1 MATPTL
7 PPTVETPVEQV
18 DAAARYVEAF
28 QMHDGTLLNGT
39 NARLQGLRREA
50 LERFEALGF
59 PHRKAEA
66 WKYTNI
72 TRVIN
77 RGYDLF
83 LGQPEVDVT
92 AADVDAERIPELD
105 AHTVVLVN
113 GRFDAEHSTI
123 GELPDGVRIMSLA
136 TAAEAEA
143 ELFNQHFAQ
152 YASFEDE
159 VFTAL
164 NTAFAHDGVFVYVPE
179 RVVLETPLHVINLVA
194 ADDNLLVQPRL
205 LLVVEDGAQFKM
217 VQTARALGDGKT
229 FTNVVTEA
237 YVGRG
242 AHVDIYEVQ
251 EDDAEASQVTNLQA
265 YQEDDSVFRTS
276 AFTFGG
282 DVIRNNL
289 NVLPNGNHCESH
301 LYGLFLG
308 HGASHIDSHT
318 FVDHAQPDCFSNEL
332 YKGILDDQS
341 TGVFN
346 GKVLVRQDAQRINAY
361 QSNKSIVLTETAQ
374 MYSKPEL
381 EIYADDV
388 QCSHGATSGQLD
400 EEGIFYLRSRGLS
413 EERAR
418 AIMLMAFARDVV
430 DTINIEPLRA
440 LVDEKLTA
448 RFRR

>member
-1 MATPTL
+1 M
-7 PPTVETPVEQV
+7 PPVLDEQV
-18 DAAARYVEAF
+18 DAAARYREAF
-28 QMHDGTLLNGT
+28 EIHDGHLLNGS
-39 NARLQGLRREA
+39 NARLQGIRREA
-50 LERFEALGF
+50 MERFEALGF
-59 PHRKAEA
+59 PGRKDEA

-83 LGQPEVDVT
+83 LGQPEAEVSQE
-92 AADVDAERIPELD
+92 DVDALRIPDLE
-105 AHTVVLVN
+105 AHVVALVN
-113 GRFDAEHSTI
+113 GRYDEDLSAVGT
-123 GELPDGVRIMSLA
+123 LPDGVLVTSLQR
-136 TAAEAEA
+136 AAEAHA
-143 ELFNQHFAQ
+143 DLFNAHYAQ

-159 VFTAL
+159 AFTAL
-164 NTAFAHDGVFVYVPE
+164 NTAFAQDGLFVYVPE
-179 RVVLETPLHVINLVA
+179 NAVVETPVHVINLVA
-194 ADDNLLVQPRL
+194 ADDDLLVHPRL
-205 LLVVEDGAQFKM
+205 LVVVEAGAQFKM
-217 VQTARALGDGKT
+217 VQTGRSLGTGRT

-237 YVGRG
+237 FVGRS

-251 EDDAEASQVTNLQA
+251 EDEDHASQVTNLQA

-289 NVLPNGNHCESH
+289 NILPNGQHCESH
-301 LYGLFLG
+301 LYGLFLAD
-308 HGASHIDSHT
+308 GASHIDSHT
-318 FVDHAQPDCFSNEL
+318 FVDHARPDCFSNEL
-332 YKGILDDQS
+332 YKGILNDRA

-361 QSNKSIVLTETAQ
+361 QSNKSIVLNDTAQ

-400 EEGIFYLRSRGLS
+400 DEGIFYLRSRGLS

-418 AIMLMAFARDVV
+418 AIMLTAFARDVV
-430 DTINIEPLRA
+430 DTIAIDPLQA
-440 LVDEKLTA
+440 FVDQKLTA